1 MNAAA
6 DMFVPADAASAQ
18 QWMVRFG
25 GLDAGL
31 FVAQAGTMLAEF
43 ITRPRVAIAQL
54 AVLETIRT
62 RLIETLR
69 VQFTD
74 HEFRTVPMTAAEAAN
89 FLDAV
94 HVGRSLR
101 DAYARL
107 VDACP
112 DDPMR
117 APDPQERQA
126 SRELLAIFGAQQ
138 RSVSARAIAVQR
150 VLATQSQLISWCY
163 RARST
168 IAQQDWDCLM
178 RFAKAARTLGVAEA
192 PVFDPTMPDVLAT
205 ARACVVTS
213 VLMMLARPGG
223 MSPLEFATM
232 RDLAR
237 RHGAKIKYRIDEGD
251 DAAKP
256 GPWPSFSTPF
266 ATLRLDTRPITDE
279 LKRLSAELDAGYT
292 PESLSLDKRLS
303 PATARDVI
311 GKLLAAWRMPATHAQ
326 SWRRALGQQALAM
339 PSWHAIVASFT
350 KGEFDPTVTQTQSV
364 YQYRRRDDESIINR
378 EDPAV
383 LKMRNLFR
391 EAETW
396 GIEGENPQ
404 GFLFRREKTAPRVNL
419 DQLVIM
425 STGVGFQRT
434 AIFLGHIDS
443 LRQEPQPRGGVPVLQ
458 EVGVRLLLGIPLL
471 VGIRLDAGV
480 FEDAFL
486 LRAAGPAGTVSGMS
500 LQELDASS
508 TLVLPLAR
516 WREDSITEMI
526 ADGSTQRVR
535 LGKLVRRGQDFDQVA
550 FTLL

>member
-1 MNAAA
+1 MC
-6 DMFVPADAASAQ
+6 S
-18 QWMVRFG
+18 
-25 GLDAGL
+25 
-31 FVAQAGTMLAEF
+31 
-43 ITRPRVAIAQL
+43 
-54 AVLETIRT
+54 
-62 RLIETLR
+62 
-69 VQFTD
+69 
-74 HEFRTVPMTAAEAAN
+74 
-89 FLDAV
+89 
-94 HVGRSLR
+94 S
-101 DAYARL
+101 
-107 VDACP
+107 
-112 DDPMR
+112 
-117 APDPQERQA
+117 
-126 SRELLAIFGAQQ
+126 
-138 RSVSARAIAVQR
+138 
-150 VLATQSQLISWCY
+150 
-163 RARST
+163 
-168 IAQQDWDCLM
+168 
-178 RFAKAARTLGVAEA
+178 
-192 PVFDPTMPDVLAT
+192 
-205 ARACVVTS
+205 
-213 VLMMLARPGG
+213 
-223 MSPLEFATM
+223 
-232 RDLAR
+232 DL
-237 RHGAKIKYRIDEGD
+237 
-251 DAAKP
+251 
-256 GPWPSFSTPF
+256 
-266 ATLRLDTRPITDE
+266 
-279 LKRLSAELDAGYT
+279 
-292 PESLSLDKRLS
+292 SLSLDKRLS